1 LNKKYKKVHPYKK
14 EVLFMLRKLKH
25 ITVIILF
32 ISIVSYGFIKV
43 SSELPQFIKERS
55 LVKVTYI
62 SKPFDLSLDIG
73 DYIIYVNSNSMS
85 NIKNA
90 AVNVFKNIAK

>member
-1 LNKKYKKVHPYKK
+1 
-14 EVLFMLRKLKH
+14 MLRKLKH
-25 ITVIILF
+25 ITVFILF

-55 LVKVTYI
+55 LVKVTYK
-62 SKPFDLSLDIG
+62 SKPFDLTLDIG